1 VPAEGPAV
9 ECRSRRRPR
18 SSGRIVIVV
27 DASVLAPALAD
38 DTSDGDAARLSL
50 HGHALAA
57 PELIDLEV
65 ASVWRRQVMAGQLE
79 VRRADL
85 AVADLLALPLQRI
98 PHQQLITRCWELRQN
113 LTPYD
118 AAYVALAELLDAV
131 LVTGDK
137 RLSRSPG
144 LRCRVQV
151 IG

>member
-1 VPAEGPAV
+1 
-9 ECRSRRRPR
+9 
-18 SSGRIVIVV
+18 VIVV
-27 DASVLAPALAD
+27 DASILAPALAD
-38 DTSDGDAARLSL
+38 DNSDGDTVRTGLR
-50 HGHALAA
+50 GQALAA

-79 VRRADL
+79 ARRADL

-98 PHQQLITRCWELRQN
+98 PHRQLLTRGWELRQN

-118 AAYVALAELLDAV
+118 AAYVALAELLDVV

>member
-1 VPAEGPAV
+1 M
-9 ECRSRRRPR
+9 
-18 SSGRIVIVV
+18 IVV

-85 AVADLLALPLQRI
+85 AIADLLALPLQRI
-98 PHQQLITRCWELRQN
+98 PHQQLIKRCWELRES
-113 LTPYD
+113 LTSYD

-137 RLSRSPG
+137 RLSRSPRI
-144 LRCRVQV
+144 RCRVQV
-151 IG
+151 VG

>member
-1 VPAEGPAV
+1 M
-9 ECRSRRRPR
+9 
-18 SSGRIVIVV
+18 IVV
-27 DASVLAPALAD
+27 DASILAPALAD
-38 DTSDGDAARLSL
+38 DTSDGDAARTALRDQ
-50 HGHALAA
+50 ALAA

-65 ASVWRRQVMAGQLE
+65 TSVWRRQVIAGQLE
-79 VRRADL
+79 TRRADL

-98 PHQQLITRCWELRQN
+98 PHRHLVTRCWELRQD

-131 LVTGDK
+131 LVTGDR

>member
-1 VPAEGPAV
+1 MRAEGPAV
-9 ECRSRRRPR
+9 ECRSRRPPR
-18 SSGRIVIVV
+18 SCGRIVIVV
-27 DASVLAPALAD
+27 DASILAPALAD
-38 DTSDGDAARLSL
+38 DNSDGDAARAGLR
-50 HGHALAA
+50 GQALAA
-57 PELIDLEV
+57 PDLIDLEV
-65 ASVWRRQVMAGQLE
+65 ASVWRRQFMAGQLE
-79 VRRADL
+79 ARRADL

-98 PHQQLITRCWELRQN
+98 PHRQLLTRCWELRQN

-118 AAYVALAELLDAV
+118 AAYVALAELLDVV

>member
-1 VPAEGPAV
+1 M
-9 ECRSRRRPR
+9 
-18 SSGRIVIVV
+18 IVV

-38 DTSDGDAARLSL
+38 DNSDGDAARASL
-50 HGHALAA
+50 RGHALVA

-65 ASVWRRQVMAGQLE
+65 ASVWRRQVVAGQLE
-79 VRRADL
+79 VRRADF

-98 PHQQLITRCWELRQN
+98 PHRQLVTRCWELRKN

-118 AAYVALAELLDAV
+118 AAYVALAELLGVV

-137 RLSRSPG
+137 RLSRSSG
-144 LRCRVQV
+144 LRCRVEV

>member
-1 VPAEGPAV
+1 M
-9 ECRSRRRPR
+9 
-18 SSGRIVIVV
+18 IVV

-38 DTSDGDAARLSL
+38 DHSDGDAARTGLR
-50 HGHALAA
+50 GHALAA
-57 PELIDLEV
+57 PDLIDLEV
-65 ASVWRRQVMAGQLE
+65 ASVWRREVMAGQLE
-79 VRRADL
+79 ARRADL

-98 PHQQLITRCWELRQN
+98 PHRQLITRCWELRQN

-137 RLSRSPG
+137 WLSRSPG
-144 LRCRVQV
+144 LRCQVQV

>member
-1 VPAEGPAV
+1 M
-9 ECRSRRRPR
+9 
-18 SSGRIVIVV
+18 IVV

-38 DTSDGDAARLSL
+38 DNSDGDAARSGLR
-50 HGHALAA
+50 GHALVA

-65 ASVWRRQVMAGQLE
+65 ASVWRRQVVAGQLE
-79 VRRADL
+79 VRRADF

-98 PHQQLITRCWELRQN
+98 PHRQLVTRCWELRKN

-118 AAYVALAELLDAV
+118 AAYVALAELLGVV

-137 RLSRSPG
+137 RLSRSSG
-144 LRCRVQV
+144 LRCRVEV

>member
-1 VPAEGPAV
+1 M
-9 ECRSRRRPR
+9 
-18 SSGRIVIVV
+18 IVV

-65 ASVWRRQVMAGQLE
+65 ASVWRRQIMAGHLE
-79 VRRADL
+79 AQRADL
-85 AVADLLALPLQRI
+85 AIEDLLALPLQRI
-98 PHQQLITRCWELRQN
+98 PHRQLITRCWELRQN

-137 RLSRSPG
+137 RLSRSPHI
-144 LRCRVQV
+144 RCRVQV
-151 IG
+151 VA

>member
-1 VPAEGPAV
+1 MEPAWAFTVTLWPR
-9 ECRSRRRPR
+9 RSH
-18 SSGRIVIVV
+18 
-27 DASVLAPALAD
+27 
-38 DTSDGDAARLSL
+38 T
-50 HGHALAA
+50 
-57 PELIDLEV
+57 
-65 ASVWRRQVMAGQLE
+65 
-79 VRRADL
+79 
-85 AVADLLALPLQRI
+85 LL
-98 PHQQLITRCWELRQN
+98 ELRQN

>member
-1 VPAEGPAV
+1 M
-9 ECRSRRRPR
+9 
-18 SSGRIVIVV
+18 IVV
-27 DASVLAPALAD
+27 DASILAPALAD
-38 DTSDGDAARLSL
+38 DNSDGDAARAALRDQ
-50 HGHALAA
+50 ALAA

-79 VRRADL
+79 TRRADL

-98 PHQQLITRCWELRQN
+98 PHRQLLTRCWELRQN

-118 AAYVALAELLDAV
+118 AAYVALAELLDVV

>member
-1 VPAEGPAV
+1 M
-9 ECRSRRRPR
+9 
-18 SSGRIVIVV
+18 IVV

-38 DTSDGDAARLSL
+38 DNSDGDAARSGLR
-50 HGHALAA
+50 GHALVA

-65 ASVWRRQVMAGQLE
+65 ASVWRRQVVAGQLE
-79 VRRADL
+79 ARRADL

-98 PHQQLITRCWELRQN
+98 PHRQLITRCWELRQN

-118 AAYVALAELLDAV
+118 AAYVALAELLDVV

-137 RLSRSPG
+137 RLSGSPG
-144 LRCRVQV
+144 LRCRVEV

>member
-1 VPAEGPAV
+1 M
-9 ECRSRRRPR
+9 
-18 SSGRIVIVV
+18 IVV
-27 DASVLAPALAD
+27 DASILAHALAD
-38 DTSDGDAARLSL
+38 DNSDGDAARTALRDQ
-50 HGHALAA
+50 ALAA

-79 VRRADL
+79 TRRADL

-98 PHQQLITRCWELRQN
+98 PHRQLLTRCWELRQN

-118 AAYVALAELLDAV
+118 AAYVALAELLDVV

-151 IG
+151 IC

>member
-1 VPAEGPAV
+1 
-9 ECRSRRRPR
+9 
-18 SSGRIVIVV
+18 VIVV

-79 VRRADL
+79 VRRAEL

-98 PHQQLITRCWELRQN
+98 PHQQLITRCWELRAN

-118 AAYVALAELLDAV
+118 AAYVSLAEVLDAV

>member
-1 VPAEGPAV
+1 MPASWPPPV
-9 ECRSRRRPR
+9 
-18 SSGRIVIVV
+18 
-27 DASVLAPALAD
+27 AD
-38 DTSDGDAARLSL
+38 DNSDGDAARTGLRDQ
-50 HGHALAA
+50 ALAA

-79 VRRADL
+79 ARRADL

-98 PHQQLITRCWELRQN
+98 PHRQLLTRCWELREN
-113 LTPYD
+113 LTTYD
-118 AAYVALAELLDAV
+118 AAYVALAELLDVV

>member
-1 VPAEGPAV
+1 M
-9 ECRSRRRPR
+9 
-18 SSGRIVIVV
+18 IVV
-27 DASVLAPALAD
+27 DAGVLATALAD
-38 DTSDGDAARLSL
+38 DNPDGDAARLGL
-50 HGHALAA
+50 RGHALAA

-65 ASVWRRQVMAGQLE
+65 ASVWRRMVMAGQLE
-79 VRRADL
+79 TRRADL
-85 AVADLLALPLQRI
+85 AVADLLALPLQRV
-98 PHQQLITRCWELRQN
+98 PHRQLLTRCWELRTN

-118 AAYVALAELLDAV
+118 AAYVALAELLDVV